1 MITTRDVARRA
12 LETLLAVELISS
24 VLVSVGCR
32 PSGPSA
38 QPPKKAEF
46 AAEAQQATVS
56 EPAVASVS
64 IFDTGVSSR
73 SPLSGLGLSGQAG
86 WLRLPKDATAHRFKG
101 DVVLTNGRLVT
112 ILRRNGPGAEVYA
125 DGADGSTM
133 RAVLTPTAGGS
144 DVRLSS
150 AAIVKNTRSE
160 AAINAVFEAADG
172 QSLTLVF
179 ELELG
184 QVFVKTEAGEGVSRL
199 RIQAPC
205 RFLAL
210 PDFVADD
217 MVIDARD
224 VRADEAYLP
233 GEHFL
238 LQMLG
243 QGDAILMTVLAEREE
258 EFHIALSGQDTQRV
272 IDHCEIR
279 YGADGKAWVAVME
292 GHGVWHLRNVAE
304 EDAGKVIRLDWKT
317 PYPAHWRVDWRR
329 ADGLVES
336 WEMITEQEDGRFL
349 ERGWSGNPTMLPA
362 DRERQTS
369 ALGSFQYPCWTD
381 HSGQGYFQTQAK
393 LGIHF
398 QGPALIYPANRVT
411 PTPLD
416 TFTVV
421 DVARATLGAGP
432 CEYILDQKRREM
444 SR

>member
-1 MITTRDVARRA
+1 VN
-12 LETLLAVELISS
+12 
-24 VLVSVGCR
+24 
-32 PSGPSA
+32 
-38 QPPKKAEF
+38 
-46 AAEAQQATVS
+46 
-56 EPAVASVS
+56 
-64 IFDTGVSSR
+64 IFDTCVSS
-73 SPLSGLGLSGQAG
+73 SDPPSGQTLSRKTGWLGLSEHE
-86 WLRLPKDATAHRFKG
+86 TAHQFKG
-101 DVVLTNGRLVT
+101 DVVFANGRLTVV
-112 ILRRNGPGAEVYA
+112 LRRNGPGAEVYA
-125 DGADGSTM
+125 DGANGPTM

-144 DVRLSS
+144 DVRLTS

-160 AAINAVFEAADG
+160 AAIDAVFEAADG
-172 QSLTLVF
+172 QSLTLVY

-184 QVFVKTEAGEGVSRL
+184 QVFVKTEAGEGVSHL

-205 RFLAL
+205 RFLVL

-224 VRADEAYLP
+224 VPVDEAYLP

-238 LQMLG
+238 LHMLG

-258 EFHIALSGQDTQRV
+258 EFHIALSGQDAQRV
-272 IDHCEIR
+272 VDHCEIH

-292 GHGVWHLRNVAE
+292 GHGTWHLRNVAE
-304 EDAGKVIRLDWKT
+304 EDAGKVIRLIWKT

-329 ADGLVES
+329 ADGLGES

-369 ALGSFQYPCWTD
+369 VLGSFQYPCWTD
-381 HSGQGYFQTQAK
+381 GSGQGYFQTQTK
-393 LGIHF
+393 PGLHF
-398 QGPALIYPANRVT
+398 QGPALIYAANRVAA
-411 PTPLD
+411 TPLD

-432 CEYILDQKRREM
+432 CEYILDQKRRET